1 MSDLSLAQ
9 TALQRSRTQLPVTS
23 YFDPVLFDQ
32 ELRLIFQSGPR
43 YLGHELM
50 VPQVGDFHTLPQ
62 EQEGRALVRTDKG
75 VELVSTA

>member
-23 YFDPVLFDQ
+23 YFDPALFDK

-50 VPQVGDFHTLPQ
+50 V
-62 EQEGRALVRTDKG
+62 
-75 VELVSTA
+75 